1 MNAQQKSLLFECW
14 MLFSKKRKILVQN
27 KFLKHSP
34 FNTWDSDYQLIH
46 RAIHNGSPIDFCSC
60 WAAKKFKEPWNLFP
74 CPKYIWAFNFLG
86 IIETCCS
93 DRDFWFHRH
102 LQILL
107 QQKSLTP
114 TVCNYQYSF
123 SKMINKLLLR
133 G

>member
-1 MNAQQKSLLFECW
+1 
-14 MLFSKKRKILVQN
+14 MLFRKKRKILVQN

-34 FNTWDSDYQLIH
+34 FNTWNSDFQTKH
-46 RAIHNGSPIDFCSC
+46 RERHNGSPIDFCSC
-60 WAAKKFKEPWNLFP
+60 WAAKNFKEPWNLFP
-74 CPKYIWAFNFLG
+74 CPKYIWAFNFSA